1 MSLPK
6 HTPYRNGDGGVK
18 VGLAPIKEADWLEI
32 DSLFDSEIELKKK
45 LYESNYKEIHQE
57 LDLSLNSQHEL
68 LEMLKTHLNQYH
80 PNHKITTAE
89 TSAPLKNASLM
100 VQEDLVLMLP
110 AEEKYFLGAA
120 SLCAP
125 SNWSLKEKFNGSLI
139 ELHKD
144 VPSYE
149 KKIGNR
155 VNNLFDKLP
164 NDRIF
169 QRFNWSIYEEATL
182 FQPVR
187 SKSHVERSKTITD
200 KNAGGRL
207 FIRVERQTIRRLPK
221 TKAIAFTI
229 RVHVDPLSSIKED
242 LSLVRDLKKA
252 IKNLSDGMKRYKS
265 LGPIETPLVG
275 WLDKKIK
282 SLS

>member
-6 HTPYRNGDGGVK
+6 HTPYRNGDAGVK
-18 VGLAPIKEADWLEI
+18 VGLEPIEEADWLEI
-32 DSLFDSEIELKKK
+32 DNLFDSEIELKKK
-45 LYESNYKEIHQE
+45 LYESNYKEIHRE
-57 LDLSLNSQHEL
+57 LDLSLKSQHEL

-80 PNHKITTAE
+80 PNHKITTTE
-89 TSAPLKNASLM
+89 TSTPLKNASLM

-155 VNNLFDKLP
+155 VNNLFNKLP
-164 NDRIF
+164 DERIF

-187 SKSHVERSKTITD
+187 SKSLVERSKTITD
-200 KNAGGRL
+200 KNAGDRL

-252 IKNLSDGMKRYKS
+252 IKNLSEGMKRYKS
-265 LGPIETPLVG
+265 LGPIETALVG

>member
-1 MSLPK
+1 MSPPK

-18 VGLAPIKEADWLEI
+18 VGLEPIEEADWLEI
-32 DSLFDSEIELKKK
+32 DNLFDSEIELKKK
-45 LYESNYKEIHQE
+45 LYESNYTEIHRE
-57 LDLSLNSQHEL
+57 LDLSLKSQHEL

-80 PNHKITTAE
+80 PSHEITTTE
-89 TSAPLKNASLM
+89 LSAPLKNASLM

-144 VPSYE
+144 VPLYE

-155 VNNLFDKLP
+155 VNNLFNKLP

-187 SKSHVERSKTITD
+187 NKSHVKRSKTITD
-200 KNAGGRL
+200 KNAGDRL
-207 FIRVERQTIRRLPK
+207 FIRVERQTVRRLPK

-252 IKNLSDGMKRYKS
+252 IKNLSEGMKRYKS

>member
-1 MSLPK
+1 LSLPK

-18 VGLAPIKEADWLEI
+18 VGLEPIEEADWLEI
-32 DSLFDSEIELKKK
+32 DNLFDSEIELKKK
-45 LYESNYKEIHQE
+45 LYESYYKEIHQE
-57 LDLSLNSQHEL
+57 LDLSLKSQREL

-80 PNHKITTAE
+80 PNHKFTTTE

-110 AEEKYFLGAA
+110 KKEKYFLGAA

-125 SNWSLKEKFNGSLI
+125 SNWSLKEKFNGSLL

-149 KKIGNR
+149 REIGNR
-155 VNNLFDKLP
+155 VNNLFNKLP

-182 FQPVR
+182 FQPAK
-187 SKSHVERSKTITD
+187 SKSFVERSKTITN
-200 KNAGGRL
+200 KNAGDRL
-207 FIRVERQTIRRLPK
+207 FIRVERQTIRRLPE

-229 RVHVDPLSSIKED
+229 RVHVDPLSSIKDD

-252 IKNLSDGMKRYKS
+252 LKNLSEGMKRYKS

-275 WLDKKIK
+275 WLDNRIK

>member
-18 VGLAPIKEADWLEI
+18 VGLEPIEEADWLEI
-32 DSLFDSEIELKKK
+32 DNLFDSEIELKKK
-45 LYESNYKEIHQE
+45 LYESYYKEIHQE
-57 LDLSLNSQHEL
+57 LDLSLKSQQEL

-80 PNHKITTAE
+80 PNHKFTTTE

-110 AEEKYFLGAA
+110 KKEKYFLGAA

-125 SNWSLKEKFNGSLI
+125 SNWSLKEKFNGSLL

-149 KKIGNR
+149 REIGNR
-155 VNNLFDKLP
+155 VNNLFNKLP

-182 FQPVR
+182 FQPAK
-187 SKSHVERSKTITD
+187 SKSFVERSKTITN
-200 KNAGGRL
+200 KNAGDRL
-207 FIRVERQTIRRLPK
+207 FIRVERQTIRRLPE

-229 RVHVDPLSSIKED
+229 RVHVDPLSSIKDD

-252 IKNLSDGMKRYKS
+252 LKNLSEGMKRYKS
-265 LGPIETPLVG
+265 LGPIETPLLG
-275 WLDKKIK
+275 WLDNRVK

>member
-1 MSLPK
+1 LSLPK

-18 VGLAPIKEADWLEI
+18 VGLEPIEEADWLEI
-32 DSLFDSEIELKKK
+32 DNLFDSEIELKKK
-45 LYESNYKEIHQE
+45 LYESYYKEIHQE
-57 LDLSLNSQHEL
+57 LDLSLKSQQEL

-80 PNHKITTAE
+80 PNHKFTTTE

-110 AEEKYFLGAA
+110 KKEKYFLGAA

-125 SNWSLKEKFNGSLI
+125 SNWSLKEKFNGSLL

-149 KKIGNR
+149 REIGNR
-155 VNNLFDKLP
+155 VNNLFNKLP

-182 FQPVR
+182 FQPAK
-187 SKSHVERSKTITD
+187 SKSFVERSKTITN
-200 KNAGGRL
+200 KNAGDRL
-207 FIRVERQTIRRLPK
+207 FIRVERQTIRRLPE

-229 RVHVDPLSSIKED
+229 RVHVDPLSSIKDD

-252 IKNLSDGMKRYKS
+252 LKNLSEGMKRYKS
-265 LGPIETPLVG
+265 LGPIETPLLG
-275 WLDKKIK
+275 WLDNRIK

>member
-18 VGLAPIKEADWLEI
+18 VGLEPIEEADWLEI
-32 DSLFDSEIELKKK
+32 DTLFDSEIELKKK
-45 LYESNYKEIHQE
+45 LYESYYKEIHQE
-57 LDLSLNSQHEL
+57 LDLSLKSQREL

-80 PNHKITTAE
+80 PNHKFTTTE

-110 AEEKYFLGAA
+110 KEEKYFLGAA

-125 SNWSLKEKFNGSLI
+125 SNWSLKEKFNGSLL

-149 KKIGNR
+149 REIGNR
-155 VNNLFDKLP
+155 VNNLFNKLP

-182 FQPVR
+182 FQPAK
-187 SKSHVERSKTITD
+187 SKSFVERSKTITN
-200 KNAGGRL
+200 KNAGDRL
-207 FIRVERQTIRRLPK
+207 FIRVERQTIRRLPE

-229 RVHVDPLSSIKED
+229 RVHVDPLSSIKDD

-252 IKNLSDGMKRYKS
+252 LKNLSEGMKRYKS

-275 WLDKKIK
+275 WLDNRIK

>member
-6 HTPYRNGDGGVK
+6 HTPYRHGEGGVK
-18 VGLAPIKEADWLEI
+18 VGLEPIEEADWLEI
-32 DSLFDSEIELKKK
+32 DNLFDSEIELKKK

-57 LDLSLNSQHEL
+57 LDLSLKSQHEL
-68 LEMLKTHLNQYH
+68 LEILKTHLNQYH
-80 PNHKITTAE
+80 PSHKIATTE
-89 TSAPLKNASLM
+89 TSAPLKIASLM

-110 AEEKYFLGAA
+110 EEEKYFLGAA

-149 KKIGNR
+149 KKIGSR
-155 VNNLFDKLP
+155 VNNLFNKLP
-164 NDRIF
+164 NNRIF

-182 FQPVR
+182 FQPAR
-187 SKSHVERSKTITD
+187 SKSVVERSKSITD
-200 KNAGGRL
+200 KNAGDRL
-207 FIRVERQTIRRLPK
+207 FIRVERQTIRRLPE
-221 TKAIAFTI
+221 TQAVAFTI

-242 LSLVRDLKKA
+242 LSLVRDLRKA
-252 IKNLSDGMKRYKS
+252 LKNLSEGMKRYKS
-265 LGPIETPLVG
+265 LGLIETPLVG
-275 WLDKKIK
+275 WLNKKIE

>member
-1 MSLPK
+1 LSLPK

-18 VGLAPIKEADWLEI
+18 VGLEPIEEADWLEI
-32 DSLFDSEIELKKK
+32 DNLFDSEIELKKK
-45 LYESNYKEIHQE
+45 LYESYYKEIHQE
-57 LDLSLNSQHEL
+57 LDLSLKSQQEL

-80 PNHKITTAE
+80 PNHKFTTTE

-110 AEEKYFLGAA
+110 KEEKYFLGAA

-125 SNWSLKEKFNGSLI
+125 SNWSLKEKFNGSLL

-149 KKIGNR
+149 REIGNR
-155 VNNLFDKLP
+155 VNNLFNKLP

-182 FQPVR
+182 FQPAK
-187 SKSHVERSKTITD
+187 SKSFVERSKTITN
-200 KNAGGRL
+200 KNAGDRL
-207 FIRVERQTIRRLPK
+207 FIRVERQTIRRLPE

-229 RVHVDPLSSIKED
+229 RVHVDPLSSIKDD

-252 IKNLSDGMKRYKS
+252 LKNLSEGMKRYKS

-275 WLDKKIK
+275 WLDNRIK

>member
-18 VGLAPIKEADWLEI
+18 VGLEPIEEADWLEI
-32 DSLFDSEIELKKK
+32 DNLFDSEIELKKK
-45 LYESNYKEIHQE
+45 LYESYYKEIHQE
-57 LDLSLNSQHEL
+57 LDLSLKSQQEL

-80 PNHKITTAE
+80 PNHKFTTTE

-110 AEEKYFLGAA
+110 KKEKYFLGAA

-155 VNNLFDKLP
+155 VNNLFNKLP

-182 FQPVR
+182 FQPIR

-200 KNAGGRL
+200 KNAGDRL

-242 LSLVRDLKKA
+242 LSLVRDLRKA
-252 IKNLSDGMKRYKS
+252 IKNLSEGMKRYKS
-265 LGPIETPLVG
+265 LGPIETALVG

>member
-6 HTPYRNGDGGVK
+6 HTPYRKGDGGVK
-18 VGLAPIKEADWLEI
+18 VGLVPIEEADWLEI
-32 DSLFDSEIELKKK
+32 DNLFNSEIEIKKK

-57 LDLSLNSQHEL
+57 LDLSLTSQHEL
-68 LEMLKTHLNQYH
+68 LEMLKTHINQYH
-80 PNHKITTAE
+80 PGRKITTTE
-89 TSAPLKNASLM
+89 TSTPLKNASLM

-110 AEEKYFLGAA
+110 AEEKYFPGAA

-139 ELHKD
+139 ELHKY

-149 KKIGNR
+149 KKIGKR
-155 VNNLFDKLP
+155 VNNLFNKLP

-182 FQPVR
+182 FQPAR
-187 SKSHVERSKTITD
+187 SKSRVERSKTITD
-200 KNAGGRL
+200 KNAGDRL
-207 FIRVERQTIRRLPK
+207 FIRVERQTIRRLPE
-221 TKAIAFTI
+221 TQAIAFTI

-252 IKNLSDGMKRYKS
+252 VKNLSEGMKRYKS
-265 LGPIETPLVG
+265 LGPIETPLVV

>member
-18 VGLAPIKEADWLEI
+18 VGLEPIEEADWLEI

-45 LYESNYKEIHQE
+45 LYESNYKEIYQE
-57 LDLSLNSQHEL
+57 LDLSFKSQHEL
-68 LEMLKTHLNQYH
+68 LEILKTHLNQYH
-80 PNHKITTAE
+80 PSHKITATE
-89 TSAPLKNASLM
+89 SSTPLKNASLM

-110 AEEKYFLGAA
+110 SEEKYFLGAA

-125 SNWSLKEKFNGSLI
+125 SNWSLKEKFNSSLI

-149 KKIGNR
+149 KKIGSR
-155 VNNLFDKLP
+155 VNNLFNKLP

-182 FQPVR
+182 FQPAR
-187 SKSHVERSKTITD
+187 SKSIVERSKSITD
-200 KNAGGRL
+200 KNAGDRL

-221 TKAIAFTI
+221 TKAVAFTI
-229 RVHVDPLSSIKED
+229 RVHVDPLSSVKED
-242 LSLVRDLKKA
+242 LSLLRDLKKA
-252 IKNLSDGMKRYKS
+252 LENLSEGMKKYKS
-265 LGPIETPLVG
+265 LGPIEVPLVG
-275 WLDKKIK
+275 WLDKKIE

>member
-1 MSLPK
+1 LSLPK
-6 HTPYRNGDGGVK
+6 HTPYRNGNGGVK
-18 VGLAPIKEADWLEI
+18 VGLEPIEEEDWLEI
-32 DSLFDSEIELKKK
+32 DNLFDSEIELKKK

-80 PNHKITTAE
+80 PSHEITATE
-89 TSAPLKNASLM
+89 SSAPLKNASLM

-182 FQPVR
+182 FQPIR
-187 SKSHVERSKTITD
+187 NKSHVERSKTITD
-200 KNAGGRL
+200 KNAGDRL

-242 LSLVRDLKKA
+242 LSLVKDLKKA
-252 IKNLSDGMKRYKS
+252 IKNLSEGMKRYKS
-265 LGPIETPLVG
+265 LGPIETALVG

>member
-18 VGLAPIKEADWLEI
+18 VGLEPIEEANWLEI
-32 DSLFDSEIELKKK
+32 DNLFDSEIKIKKN

-57 LDLSLNSQHEL
+57 LDLSLKSQYEL

-80 PNHKITTAE
+80 PSHKITRTE
-89 TSAPLKNASLM
+89 SSTPLKNAALL

-155 VNNLFDKLP
+155 VNNLFNKL
-164 NDRIF
+164 NF
-169 QRFNWSIYEEATL
+169 VFNNI
-182 FQPVR
+182 
-187 SKSHVERSKTITD
+187 
-200 KNAGGRL
+200 
-207 FIRVERQTIRRLPK
+207 
-221 TKAIAFTI
+221 
-229 RVHVDPLSSIKED
+229 
-242 LSLVRDLKKA
+242 
-252 IKNLSDGMKRYKS
+252 
-265 LGPIETPLVG
+265 
-275 WLDKKIK
+275 
-282 SLS
+282 

>member
-18 VGLAPIKEADWLEI
+18 VGLEPIEEADWLEI
-32 DSLFDSEIELKKK
+32 DNLFDSEIELKKK
-45 LYESNYKEIHQE
+45 LYESYYKEIHQE
-57 LDLSLNSQHEL
+57 LDLSLKSQQEL

-80 PNHKITTAE
+80 PNHKFTTTE

-110 AEEKYFLGAA
+110 KEEKYFLGAA

-125 SNWSLKEKFNGSLI
+125 SNWSLKEKFNGSLL

-149 KKIGNR
+149 REIGNR
-155 VNNLFDKLP
+155 VNNLFNKLP

-182 FQPVR
+182 FQPAKN
-187 SKSHVERSKTITD
+187 KSFVERSKTITN
-200 KNAGGRL
+200 KNSGDRL
-207 FIRVERQTIRRLPK
+207 FIRVERQTIRRLPE

-242 LSLVRDLKKA
+242 LTLVKDLKKA
-252 IKNLSDGMKRYKS
+252 LKNLSEGMKRYKS
-265 LGPIETPLVG
+265 LGLIETPLVG

>member
-18 VGLAPIKEADWLEI
+18 VGLEPIEEANWLEI
-32 DSLFDSEIELKKK
+32 DNLFDSEIKLKKK

-57 LDLSLNSQHEL
+57 LDLSLKSQYEL

-80 PNHKITTAE
+80 PSHKITRTE
-89 TSAPLKNASLM
+89 SSTPLKNAALL

-155 VNNLFDKLP
+155 VNNLFNKLP
-164 NDRIF
+164 DERIF

-187 SKSHVERSKTITD
+187 SKSLVERSKTITD
-200 KNAGGRL
+200 KNAGDRL

-252 IKNLSDGMKRYKS
+252 IKNLSEGMKRYKS